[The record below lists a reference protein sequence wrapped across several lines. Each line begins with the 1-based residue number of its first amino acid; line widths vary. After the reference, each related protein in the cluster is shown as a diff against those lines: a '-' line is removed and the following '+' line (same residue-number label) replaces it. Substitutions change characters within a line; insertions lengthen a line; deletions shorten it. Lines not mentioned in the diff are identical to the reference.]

1 MPKVTK
7 DGNFTM
13 IRIPEKDMASLVR
26 FVAHAVEKNPD
37 YVIDFSQKIVRGDIL
52 KQDEYVS
59 ELANVLDVANWWIVL
74 DGAESLQLCDELAE
88 TIYEEPAEGFGPA
101 LRKQKESHLR
111 MVKICVDCQ
120 KGFVKGEPH
129 DCENKK

>member
-37 YVIDFSQKIVRGDIL
+37 YVIDFSQKIVRGDL
-52 KQDEYVS
+52 SKQDEYVS
-59 ELANVLDVANWWIVL
+59 ELANVLDVADWWIVL

-88 TIYEEPAEGFGPA
+88 TIYEEPAEGFGPVI
-101 LRKQKESHLR
+101 KQEKQRHLR
-111 MVKICVDCQ
+111 LVTICVECH
-120 KGFVKGEPH
+120 KGYIKGDSH
-129 DCENKK
+129 DCVGK

>member
-26 FVAHAVEKNPD
+26 FVAHAIEKNPD
-37 YVIDFSQKIVRGDIL
+37 YVIDFSQKIVRGDL
-52 KQDEYVS
+52 SKQDQYVS
-59 ELANVLDVANWWIVL
+59 ELANVLDIADWWIVL

-88 TIYEEPAEGFGPA
+88 TIYEEPVKGFGPVLKA
-101 LRKQKESHLR
+101 NNKPTLRL
-111 MVKICVDCQ
+111 VTICVECQ
-120 KGFVKGEPH
+120 KGHIKGEAH
-129 DCENKK
+129 DCLVN